1 VLKIKKEVRKA
12 EIKKRKK
19 INQQQILKEKKN
31 L

>member
-1 VLKIKKEVRKA
+1 VLKIKKEIRKA
-12 EIKKRKK
+12 EKKRKK